1 MGNSNRRK
9 LFFYGTSIGALLFLF
24 SEGVFAWQVYALPLG
39 FVLFYFIYEYKFCRI
54 KGISFSLAIIV
65 LMYWFR
71 LVLLPMMAYTGSE
84 DSSVD
89 YNLPIFLTL
98 YEYVV
103 VSVFVFFVNF
113 NRYKIKEKHHIYLCG
128 SIKIYIL
135 YGVLAFIVYML
146 FARDLNLFDFFLKAS
161 NTTERSGDIVDFK
174 ALIIREIINCGMLF
188 FYLVLVQKWQ
198 RKYTQ
203 NNRNS
208 SLYCVLFISLLFLSI
223 ISGERRTAILYR
235 AFAIVV
241 ILIQLFPTQK
251 WKILKTIALGSFL
264 VLTLMTIYKSFYAYM
279 YDSYIAALKDRDVVD
294 ALGGQVFDAY
304 FYGIRTIAMNLDFI
318 KTVELSFT
326 NMLYDFLRSIFGL
339 HLLMKD
345 NGFTTTQLYNLSI
358 YGMGQTNGYLFAAI
372 SYGYAYFGLLLAPL
386 IPLFNVVV
394 MIGLE
399 RLMNRFVSVEMVY
412 IFALIFIRFAFGFES
427 EPMSLINLSTRMF
440 VIYGIFYG
448 VSRLMKGF
456 K

>member
-1 MGNSNRRK
+1 
-9 LFFYGTSIGALLFLF
+9 
-24 SEGVFAWQVYALPLG
+24 
-39 FVLFYFIYEYKFCRI
+39 
-54 KGISFSLAIIV
+54 
-65 LMYWFR
+65 
-71 LVLLPMMAYTGSE
+71 
-84 DSSVD
+84 
-89 YNLPIFLTL
+89 
-98 YEYVV
+98 
-103 VSVFVFFVNF
+103 
-113 NRYKIKEKHHIYLCG
+113 
-128 SIKIYIL
+128 
-135 YGVLAFIVYML
+135 
-146 FARDLNLFDFFLKAS
+146 
-161 NTTERSGDIVDFK
+161 
-174 ALIIREIINCGMLF
+174 
-188 FYLVLVQKWQ
+188 
-198 RKYTQ
+198 
-203 NNRNS
+203 
-208 SLYCVLFISLLFLSI
+208 
-223 ISGERRTAILYR
+223 
-235 AFAIVV
+235 
-241 ILIQLFPTQK
+241 
-251 WKILKTIALGSFL
+251 
-264 VLTLMTIYKSFYAYM
+264 
-279 YDSYIAALKDRDVVD
+279 
-294 ALGGQVFDAY
+294 
-304 FYGIRTIAMNLDFI
+304 MNLDFI